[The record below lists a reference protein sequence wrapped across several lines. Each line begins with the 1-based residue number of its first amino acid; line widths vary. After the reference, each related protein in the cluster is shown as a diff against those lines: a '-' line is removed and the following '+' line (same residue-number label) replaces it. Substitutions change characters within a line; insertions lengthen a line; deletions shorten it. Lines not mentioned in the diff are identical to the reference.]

1 MRGKDFEGLSDE
13 GRIREDWGLG
23 GKDFRGLSEKGYGGL
38 RDEWGGLQM
47 IYGWVGKIREDWG
60 MSRKD

>member
-1 MRGKDFEGLSDE
+1 MR

>member
-1 MRGKDFEGLSDE
+1 MR

-23 GKDFRGLSEKGYGGL
+23 GKDFKGLSEKGYGGL

-47 IYGWVGKIREDWG
+47 IYRYEWERLGRIEG
-60 MSRKD
+60 